1 METIKSRTG
10 SSSKTNNK
18 IGRDLGKG
26 ASPEAQQPH
35 KGKDEDED
43 EGLIHRSRL
52 IQ

>member
-10 SSSKTNNK
+10 SSNKTNK
-18 IGRDLGKG
+18 IGRNQGKVVYI
-26 ASPEAQQPH
+26 EAQQPH
-35 KGKDEDED
+35 KGQDDDED